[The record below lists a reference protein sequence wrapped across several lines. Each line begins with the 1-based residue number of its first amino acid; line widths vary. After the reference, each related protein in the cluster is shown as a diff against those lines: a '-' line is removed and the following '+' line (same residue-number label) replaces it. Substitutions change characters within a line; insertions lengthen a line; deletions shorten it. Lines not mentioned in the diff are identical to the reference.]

1 MEKTGRLM
9 WEYTDNKATLVST
22 VGSRPSTIPTRPG
35 VLAKVLGRIT
45 AKESFIEGKENSG
58 KIVL

>member
-1 MEKTGRLM
+1 M
-9 WEYTDNKATLVST
+9 WEYTDSRTLANT
-22 VGSRPSTIPTRPG
+22 AGSCPSTIWTRLG

-45 AKESFIEGKENSG
+45 AKESFKEEKEDNR